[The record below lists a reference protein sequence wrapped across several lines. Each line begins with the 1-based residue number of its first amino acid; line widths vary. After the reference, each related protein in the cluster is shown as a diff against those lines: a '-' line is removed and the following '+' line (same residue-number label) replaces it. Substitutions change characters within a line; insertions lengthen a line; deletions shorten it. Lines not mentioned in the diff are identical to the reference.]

1 MVTMDD
7 PSEKAVALYKQN
19 FNCAQSVLAAF
30 AIQLGVDESTMLKMA
45 SPFGGGVA
53 RRGQVCGAV
62 TGGLMALGL
71 AQGADSPAGKE
82 EAYRLGQD
90 FIKRF
95 ETFHKSILCRELLG
109 YDINTPQ
116 GHQQARDS
124 GAFITLCPQF
134 VEHAAE
140 IVQDMLEKKP

>member
-1 MVTMDD
+1 MDD
-7 PSEKAVALYKQN
+7 PSKKAIAL
-19 FNCAQSVLAAF
+19 FNQKFSCAQSVFAAF
-30 AIQLGVDESTMLKMA
+30 AAHLGSDESTMLKIA

-62 TGGLMALGL
+62 SGGLMALGL

-82 EAYRLGQD
+82 EVYRLGQD

-140 IVQDMLEKKP
+140 IIQDMLEKKP